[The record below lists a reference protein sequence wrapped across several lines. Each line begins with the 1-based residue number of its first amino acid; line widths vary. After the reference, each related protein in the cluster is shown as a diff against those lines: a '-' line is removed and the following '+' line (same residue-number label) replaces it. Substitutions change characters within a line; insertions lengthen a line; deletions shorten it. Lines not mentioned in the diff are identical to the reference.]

1 MFPDFPEIQVF
12 FDGNFFIILDS
23 SEYSW
28 NWKIYFSLPF
38 WKAKDHFL
46 NKIIFISGAAQL
58 KEVCETEFQ
67 FSRWI
72 DDKCYFF
79 YDKEVGS
86 SEDVQKICSDTFRQH
101 GFENGRLYEP
111 RDSEN
116 FVKIYKLAEEFSKR
130 PTLQL
135 WLGLNDKEKENEFVY
150 NSNGEFPKINALWA
164 GNLSN

>member
-1 MFPDFPEIQVF
+1 MRHI
-12 FDGNFFIILDS
+12 G
-23 SEYSW
+23 
-28 NWKIYFSLPF
+28 
-38 WKAKDHFL
+38 
-46 NKIIFISGAAQL
+46 
-58 KEVCETEFQ
+58 ETEFE

-72 DDKCYFF
+72 DDKCYLF
-79 YDKEVGS
+79 YNKEVGS
-86 SEDVQKICSDTFRQH
+86 FDDVQKICSDTFKQY

-164 GNLSN
+164 GNFLSLRSFHY